1 MKSIRFRFLVAALAV
16 MLGAAIVNSQTA
28 DATAPP
34 PMHGHGYGMEGH
46 EGHMMGFFAKY
57 LESDRRTA
65 HPNERRHGERALHNE
80 TADAA
85 GYQMDQQLKQYVEG
99 TYDEAKVQ
107 ALVSQQAQTL
117 VQVKVQETRIHNELY
132 QLLTPD
138 QQAKMRSSRPI
149 MRRACRSTCRALLR
163 RLQKNKTA
171 IAWGRALGLPRAL
184 FLGASAWSD
193 AMIWL
198 RYSSSSQDGPSLPAG
213 GWFLRRSAS

>member
-16 MLGAAIVNSQTA
+16 MLGAAIANTQTA

-57 LESDRRTA
+57 LDLTDAQRTQMKGVVEKEHA
-65 HPNERRHGERALHNE
+65 TMKPLMQQIH
-80 TADAA
+80 
-85 GYQMDQQLKQYVEG
+85 QMDQQLKQYVEG

-138 QQAKMRSSRPI
+138 QQAKMKEFEANHEAR
-149 MRRACRSTCRALLR
+149 M
-163 RLQKNKTA
+163 QKHMQGA
-171 IAWGRALGLPRAL
+171 
-184 FLGASAWSD
+184 ASAT
-193 AMIWL
+193 
-198 RYSSSSQDGPSLPAG
+198 PEE
-213 GWFLRRSAS
+213 

>member
-16 MLGAAIVNSQTA
+16 MLGAAVANTQTA

-57 LESDRRTA
+57 LDLTDAQRTQMKGVVEKEHA
-65 HPNERRHGERALHNE
+65 TMKPLMQQVH
-80 TADAA
+80 
-85 GYQMDQQLKQYVEG
+85 QMDQQLKQYVEG

-138 QQAKMRSSRPI
+138 QQAKMKEFEANHEAR
-149 MRRACRSTCRALLR
+149 M
-163 RLQKNKTA
+163 QKHMQGA
-171 IAWGRALGLPRAL
+171 
-184 FLGASAWSD
+184 ASAT
-193 AMIWL
+193 
-198 RYSSSSQDGPSLPAG
+198 PEE
-213 GWFLRRSAS
+213 